1 MSEEIDDVKTKISF
15 LFTYYTNFGEKTNGK
30 LLKSTKFHKMMHDSG
45 VKDDS
50 GLITSTNLD
59 LLFFSETKHNSHISY
74 EIFLNFIPKLAREKY
89 PNEPDVQAFKRLM
102 DMNLLPLAMKLM
114 KDSEMGEEKQQLM
127 QEIDEVTIR
136 VLEYVAPVLFKIYMV
151 MKINKLVILNLF
163 LLKGLFSMGTSKLY
177 EKRRRFSKNSNLPVF
192 FRQRL

>member
-1 MSEEIDDVKTKISF
+1 MSEEIDDLKTKISF

-50 GLITSTNLD
+50 GFITSTNLD
-59 LLFFSETKHNSHISY
+59 LLFFSETKHNSHINY
-74 EIFLNFIPKLAREKY
+74 ETFLNFIPKLAKEKY
-89 PNEPDVQAFKRLM
+89 PNEPDVHAFKRLM

-151 MKINKLVILNLF
+151 LNIIKF
-163 LLKGLFSMGTSKLY
+163 MI
-177 EKRRRFSKNSNLPVF
+177 
-192 FRQRL
+192 

>member
-1 MSEEIDDVKTKISF
+1 MSEEIDDLKTKISF

-30 LLKSTKFHKMMHDSG
+30 LLKSTKFHKMMHDAG

-50 GLITSTNLD
+50 GFITSTNLD

-74 EIFLNFIPKLAREKY
+74 EIFLNFIPKLARE
-89 PNEPDVQAFKRLM
+89 
-102 DMNLLPLAMKLM
+102 MKLM

-151 MKINKLVILNLF
+151 MKMKLVILNFIF
-163 LLKGLFSMGTSKLY
+163 LKRLIFHGSLKTT
-177 EKRRRFSKNSNLPVF
+177 
-192 FRQRL
+192 